1 MQIITEKDFKKTI
14 EKGLVFVDFF
24 ATWCIPCRMM
34 AAVLEEV
41 EEELGDA
48 VKIVKIDV
56 DNDEKLARSFG
67 ILSIPTTILFKDGVE
82 VDKHIGMMPK
92 DKIIKLIKDNM

>member
-1 MQIITEKDFKKTI
+1 MQVITEKDFKKTI

-34 AAVLEEV
+34 SAVLEEV
-41 EEELGDA
+41 EEELGDD

-82 VDKHIGMMPK
+82 IDKHIGMMSK
-92 DKIIKLIKDNM
+92 DRVIKLIKDNM

>member
-1 MQIITEKDFKKTI
+1 MEIITEKNFKQTI

-24 ATWCIPCRMM
+24 ATWCVPCRMM
-34 AAVLEEV
+34 GMVLEEV
-41 EEELGDA
+41 EEELGDK

-56 DNDEKLARSFG
+56 DKDEKLARSFG

-82 VDKHIGMMPK
+82 IDKHIGMMSK
-92 DKIIKLIKDNM
+92 DKVINLIKDNL